1 MIPSPLSRGSD
12 MGHPLHPKL
21 ETNMIQV
28 FGARSFEGPREEI
41 YASSL
46 YGRKGFDMSLKKMH
60 VDG

>member
-1 MIPSPLSRGSD
+1 

-28 FGARSFEGPREEI
+28 FGARSFAGPREEI